1 MGLNEKFFNSASAAS
16 CQPDQNELIFHIDA
30 ADSNSINAGVTGS
43 WNDLSG
49 NSRHFNHIRTTLLSE
64 GSLSFNENQSNSYAY
79 NFSGNL
85 VNSYGMGSG
94 NYNWSIAMWVK
105 PGTTASGFASLYE
118 QGGYSD
124 GSANGYGIYRSGTS
138 LMMYAR
144 GAELAARQLVNV
156 SGFFSSGSWVHIVVQ
171 RTDVVWEVYKNGVLQ
186 TNTGTYKSNSHY
198 LTDDL
203 GTADVTDVNTI
214 IGRQY
219 QSAIQEWEGKIS
231 DVKLYDMA
239 LTQCE
244 VEYEFDIKQ
253 FDT

>member
-16 CQPDQNELIFHIDA
+16 CQPDQNELVFHIDA
-30 ADSNSINAGVTGS
+30 ADSNSINAGGGGT
-43 WNDLSG
+43 WYDLSG
-49 NSRHFNHIRTTLLSE
+49 NSRHFGHVRTNLLSE
-64 GSLSFNENQSNSYAY
+64 GSLSFNESQTNSYAY
-79 NFSGNL
+79 NWSMQ
-85 VNSYGMGSG
+85 NSYGMGTG

-105 PGTTASGFASLYE
+105 PSTTAAGFASLYE
-118 QGGYSD
+118 QAGYSD
-124 GSANGYGIYRSGTS
+124 GSGNGYGIYRNGTS

-144 GAELAARQLVNV
+144 GAEQGARQLVNV
-156 SGFFSSGSWVHIVVQ
+156 SSAFSAGSWVHIVVQ
-171 RTDVVWEVYKNGVLQ
+171 RTDVVWEAYVDGVLQ
-186 TNTGTYKSNSHY
+186 TNSGTYKSNANY

-203 GTADVTDVNTI
+203 GTADATDSNTI

-219 QSAIQEWEGKIS
+219 QADIQEWEGKIS

-239 LTQCE
+239 LSQCE

>member
-1 MGLNEKFFNSASAAS
+1 MGLNEKFFNSASAD

-30 ADSNSINAGVTGS
+30 ADSNSMNAGGS
-43 WNDLSG
+43 GNWRDLSG
-49 NSRHFNHIRTTLLSE
+49 NSRHFNHIRCNPLSE
-64 GSLSFNENQSNSYAY
+64 GSLSFNESQSNSYAY
-79 NFSGNL
+79 NFSASL

-105 PGTTASGFASLYE
+105 PATTSAGFASLYE

-124 GSANGYGIYRSGTS
+124 GSNNGYGIYRNGSS

-144 GAELAARQLVNV
+144 ANEGAARQLVNV
-156 SGFFSSGSWVHIVVQ
+156 SSVFGGNTWVHIVVQ

-186 TNTGTYKSNSHY
+186 TNSGTYKSNSTY

-203 GTADVTDVNTI
+203 GTADATDVNTI

-219 QSAIQEWEGKIS
+219 QADTQRWVGKMS
-231 DVKLYDMA
+231 DIKLYDMA